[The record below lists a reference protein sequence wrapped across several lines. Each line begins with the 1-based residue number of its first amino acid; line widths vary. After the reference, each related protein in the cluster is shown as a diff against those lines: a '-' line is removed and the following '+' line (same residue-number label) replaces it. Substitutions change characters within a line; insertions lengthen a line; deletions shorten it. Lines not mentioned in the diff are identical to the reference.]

1 MGLYGVKNEFGGAK
15 SGVLDPVNPQGPEL
29 EDQGPWKLG
38 VTNFFFACIQ
48 IAFALAFIS
57 ALTIVFGP
65 QLTPLDPKKPK
76 NNQNQCGGSLSDPS
90 LLASVG

>member
-48 IAFALAFIS
+48 IAFALAFIW
-57 ALTIVFGP
+57 GP
-65 QLTPLDPKKPK
+65 NHYNWTPIDPTKQK
-76 NNQNQCGGSLSDPS
+76 NNPNLHRGPPSDPS
-90 LLASVG
+90 TALCKVSL